1 MKLKKIAFSLFFLT
15 SFLAQLSMPL
25 YHSLVE
31 ELDAEVC
38 SFNDTEHLCN
48 HDAKDSKQ
56 LYELKI
62 NYNSDY
68 DYELIN
74 KTTISSV
81 DALKNNLLKNHLKLS
96 FSLRGPPSFNF
107 I

>member
-15 SFLAQLSMPL
+15 SFLAQLSVPL

-31 ELDAEVC
+31 GLDAEVC
-38 SFNDTEHLCN
+38 SLNDTEHLCN
-48 HDAKDSKQ
+48 HDVKDSKQ

-62 NYNSDY
+62 TYNVDNDY
-68 DYELIN
+68 HLIP
-74 KTTISSV
+74 KTSISSV
-81 DALKNNLLKNHLKLS
+81 DGLKNNLLLNYQKLS

>member
-15 SFLAQLSMPL
+15 SFSAQLCIPL

-31 ELDAEVC
+31 EFGAEVC
-38 SFNDTEHLCN
+38 SLNDTEHLCN
-48 HDAKDSKQ
+48 HDAEVSKQ

-62 NYNSDY
+62 NFNSDK
-68 DYELIN
+68 DYQLIP
-74 KTTISSV
+74 KTSISSV
-81 DALKNNLLKNHLKLS
+81 DTLKNNLSLNYQKLS